1 MLVYNMLC
9 THFMRIHVCTCVF
22 LINSSIYA
30 GVHHVFLNNSFVF
43 ACCVHIGCVHV
54 FINNSIS
61 AGVQHDV
68 YTLTM
73 CTCVF
78 LINSMCWHTKWC
90 VHIGGVYSYIH
101 NNSISAGVQ
110 HAVYTLGVCTHV
122 FLINSVSYG
131 VQPAMYT
138 ENSSVLCFKQDGLL
152 TCTFSICRDHT
163 SDQSIIVDARSQS
176 GHNCLTMT
184 ERDS

>member
-1 MLVYNMLC
+1 MVYTLGVYTCIYKQQVCVLC
-9 THFMRIHVCTCVF
+9 THWVCT
-22 LINSSIYA
+22 
-30 GVHHVFLNNSFVF
+30 
-43 ACCVHIGCVHV
+43 HV
-54 FINNSIS
+54 FINNSIN

-68 YTLTM
+68 YTLTV

-78 LINSMCWHTKWC
+78 LINSVCSHTKWC
-90 VHIGGVYSYIH
+90 VHIGGVYSYIN

-110 HAVYTLGVCTHV
+110 HAVYMLGVCTHV
-122 FLINSVSYG
+122 FLINSISSG

-152 TCTFSICRDHT
+152 TCTFRICRGHL

-184 ERDS
+184 YHDS